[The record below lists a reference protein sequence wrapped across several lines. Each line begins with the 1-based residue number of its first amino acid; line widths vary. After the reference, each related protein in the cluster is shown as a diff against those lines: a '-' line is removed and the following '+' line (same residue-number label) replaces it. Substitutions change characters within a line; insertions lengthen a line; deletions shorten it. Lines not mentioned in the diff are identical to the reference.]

1 MLARAVFVVDAAGV
15 VRYRELV
22 PDITSEPNYE
32 VALNTLFGL
41 V

>member
-1 MLARAVFVVDAAGV
+1 VFVVDAAGV
-15 VRYRELV
+15 IRHREIV

-32 VALNTLFGL
+32 AALNTLFGL